1 MDSDPVLRYKFD
13 PMSNDETS
21 QSGVE
26 QRLIR
31 EVAIILSKDPASIP
45 PGASLPSLGMDSMGF
60 VELLVVIEK
69 VFNLRLIESGLT
81 REDFETIHA
90 LAARISKGL
99 QG

>member
-1 MDSDPVLRYKFD
+1 MDSFHGIRYKFR

-21 QSGVE
+21 LAGVE

-31 EVAIILSKDPASIP
+31 ELATILCKEPAAIRPDV
-45 PGASLPSLGMDSMGF
+45 SLPSLGVDSMGF

-69 VFNLRLIESGLT
+69 AFGLRLIESGLT

-90 LAARISKGL
+90 LASRISKGL

>member
-21 QSGVE
+21 QAGVE

-31 EVAIILSKDPASIP
+31 EVAIILCKEPSSIS
-45 PGASLPSLGMDSMGF
+45 PGASLPSLGVDSMGF

-69 VFNLRLIESGLT
+69 VFKLRLIESGLT

-90 LAARISKGL
+90 LASRISKGL